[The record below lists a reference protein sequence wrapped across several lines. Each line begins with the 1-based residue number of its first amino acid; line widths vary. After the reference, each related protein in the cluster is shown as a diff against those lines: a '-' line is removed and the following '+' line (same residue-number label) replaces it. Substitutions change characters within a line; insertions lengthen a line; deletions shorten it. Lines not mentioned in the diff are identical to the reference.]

1 VRVEFKTSF
10 VKDLQQVNDKA
21 LLKRV
26 RQVIEEV
33 ELAKTLTEI
42 PNLKKLKG
50 RGDYYRI
57 RIGDHRLGITL
68 ASGTLVLVRFL
79 NRRDIYR
86 YFP

>member
-1 VRVEFKTSF
+1 MTRP
-10 VKDLQQVNDKA
+10 
-21 LLKRV
+21 LKRV
-26 RQVIEEV
+26 GQVIEEA

-42 PNLKKLKG
+42 ANLKKLKG

-57 RIGDHRLGITL
+57 RIGDHRVDITL
-68 ASGTLVLVRFL
+68 VSGTLVFVRLL